1 MIKTI
6 NIDDIV
12 LRLFNEN
19 GVVYPCHIENSPHYK
34 LLCGEREPYDEY
46 VKLMGELGRA
56 KSGYMS
62 TSDYLEFYLTFDYL
76 GPMYNTELI
85 MCKSIGHRYESWDGD
100 HRLACLLKQKVGK
113 VKVDEV
119 YGEFKHIGFSNLID
133 IVGIM
138 DGLEDCAIIKSEEFF
153 PNYYDYDD
161 LDIICRD
168 RDSLTDIILG
178 RLEFLKEYKY
188 DIKVNKKTGRN
199 HIDVTKPLAKRLNFR
214 FDIMDEFPYHI
225 PHQQISIDVNKE
237 YLKVMLDRKESK
249 DVMKPEAYIGEGKLS
264 FLNETD
270 DLVIRFLEWAWQP
283 HKMRH
288 IKAVRDLYKNENEF
302 LELIN
307 KYTNVGISKEY
318 MKTVFDDLEKREDYE
333 REML

>member
-1 MIKTI
+1 MIKI
-6 NIDDIV
+6 IDIKDV
-12 LRLFNEN
+12 ALRLFNN
-19 GVVYPCHIENSPHYK
+19 DGVVYPCHIENSPHYK

-76 GPMYNTELI
+76 GPMYATELI
-85 MCKSIGHRYESWDGD
+85 MCKNIGHRYESWDGD

-168 RDSLTDIILG
+168 RDSLTDIILS

-199 HIDVTKPLAKRLNFR
+199 HIDVTKPSAKRLNFR

-249 DVMKPEAYIGEGKLS
+249 GVMKPEAYIGEGKLS

-288 IKAVRDLYKNENEF
+288 ITAVRDLYKNENEF

-307 KYTNVGISKEY
+307 KYTNIGIDKEY
-318 MKTVFDDLEKREDYE
+318 MKTVFNDLKNREDYE
-333 REML
+333 REVL